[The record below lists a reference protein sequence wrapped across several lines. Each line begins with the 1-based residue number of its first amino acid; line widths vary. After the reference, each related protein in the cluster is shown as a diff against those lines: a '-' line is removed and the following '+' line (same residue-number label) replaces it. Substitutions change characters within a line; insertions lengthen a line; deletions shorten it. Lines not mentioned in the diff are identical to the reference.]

1 MNLQTKRIIEA
12 VSKLAATKDVDP
24 DVAVLCQAVLFLFRQ
39 TGHLHSDDL
48 DAFEQIEELDRRQ
61 GPGDH

>member
-1 MNLQTKRIIEA
+1 MNLQSNRIVEA
-12 VSKLAATKDVDP
+12 ITKLAARKDLDP
-24 DVAVLCQAVLFLFRQ
+24 DVAVLCQAVLFLFVE

-48 DAFEQIEELDRRQ
+48 EAFEQIEELDRRQ